1 MPSVLQQV
9 SIPEVPVDTVL
20 TVTGINGRDGIAMIN
35 FLFPRIGFP
44 FGFPIPGQDRA
55 NFNTLPVVDVQV
67 NSDNVTLELPNGA
80 YRNRPYV
87 GGFYINLRTAIP
99 TGTTGT
105 LPVLI
110 GTNGDTR
117 PLVTY
122 NGAAVTVADLP
133 GTGIYLIHYNKYT
146 NEVFLVSSGFK
157 ESATAPSTPT
167 NA

>member
-1 MPSVLQQV
+1 MPEAMAAVAATAQDS
-9 SIPEVPVDTVL
+9 
-20 TVTGINGRDGIAMIN
+20 TGINGREGIAMFD

-87 GGFYINLRTAIP
+87 GGFYIHLRTAIP
-99 TGTTGT
+99 SGTTAT
-105 LPVLI
+105 LPVLV

-122 NGAAVTVADLP
+122 NGAAVTVADLA

-146 NEVFLVSSGFK
+146 NVVFLVSGGFK
-157 ESATAPSTPT
+157 ESATTPSTTT